1 MRRVKRFAAI
11 VVLSTV
17 YAAAAGYS
25 RLVRFLWRGRKRST
39 GRVMLI
45 GTFHNPNWFHAHVP
59 PVVEANGGNV
69 ILVCDEP
76 VDHIDGLQVVYPPRL
91 ANRLLSRAGAKL
103 FWALATAVRLRPDI
117 VMGYHIFPS
126 AIIGL
131 IVGRS
136 TNALVGYQMTGG
148 QLETEGGGWHA
159 ENVVMSSLGRPSAI
173 VERRVL
179 AVVRQFDEII
189 VRGSRA
195 EDHLRE
201 NGFAGPIRTIT
212 GSVIVP
218 DNTAGYDEREYD
230 LIFVGRL
237 TEYKRPDR
245 LVEVIRR
252 VVASGVDDFRVLIV
266 GDGPDRAEL
275 EAQSAR
281 DGTAKNIEWA
291 GQRSDVPD
299 LLQRARMF
307 ILTSRWEGVSIALL
321 EAMVSGLVPV
331 VSNVGDMADVVMDG
345 DNGFIPQEDDI
356 EAFVAAI
363 LDVSRN
369 RKRWTEMSQ
378 RARESGVE
386 KASRE
391 AVAARWRKM
400 IELPR
405 VEHSHGDTQ

>member
-1 MRRVKRFAAI
+1 MYRITRFTAV

-17 YAAAAGYS
+17 YAVAAGYS
-25 RLVRFLWRGRKRST
+25 RVAGWLRRKPKQAT

-76 VDHIDGLQVVYPPRL
+76 VDDIDGLEVIYPPRL

-103 FWALATAVRLRPDI
+103 FWALAAAIRLRPDI

-136 TNALVGYQMTGG
+136 TNARVGYQMTGG

-159 ENVVMSSLGRPSAI
+159 ENVVMRSLGEPSAI
-173 VERRVL
+173 AEKRVL
-179 AVVRQFDEII
+179 SVVRQFDEVI

-195 EDHLRE
+195 ENHLRE
-201 NGFAGPIRTIT
+201 HGFAGPIRTIT
-212 GSVIVP
+212 GSVMVP
-218 DNTAGYDEREYD
+218 DQVSDFDSRPYD

-245 LVEVIRR
+245 LLKVIAGLVE
-252 VVASGVDDFRVLIV
+252 AGLGDLKVLII
-266 GDGPDRAEL
+266 GDGPDREEL
-275 EAQSAR
+275 QA
-281 DGTAKNIEWA
+281 TAKATGIDGNIEWA
-291 GQRSDVPD
+291 GQRSDV
-299 LLQRARMF
+299 LEQLQRARMF

-321 EAMVSGLVPV
+321 EAMVGGLVPV
-331 VSNVGDMADVVMDG
+331 VSNVGDMADVVHDG
-345 DNGFIPQEDDI
+345 DNGFIPHEENTDAYI
-356 EAFVAAI
+356 AAI
-363 LDVSRN
+363 TAVARN
-369 RKRWTEMSQ
+369 RDTWGRMSAA
-378 RARESGVE
+378 ARTSGIA

-391 AVAARWRKM
+391 AVAARWRQMFK
-400 IELPR
+400 ESRPEAQR
-405 VEHSHGDTQ
+405 AG

>member
-1 MRRVKRFAAI
+1 MPGVRRFAAV
-11 VVLSTV
+11 VVLSAV
-17 YAAAAGYS
+17 YAVAAGYS
-25 RLVRFLWRGRKRST
+25 RLCRLWPGRKRRT

-76 VDHIDGLQVVYPPRL
+76 VDHIDGLQVIYPPRL

-103 FWALATAVRLRPDI
+103 FWALAAAIRLRPDI

-136 TNALVGYQMTGG
+136 TNARVGYQMTGG

-195 EDHLRE
+195 EKHLRE
-201 NGFAGPIRTIT
+201 HRFTGPIRTIT
-212 GSVIVP
+212 GSVVVP
-218 DNTAGYDEREYD
+218 DEYAGYDDREYD

-252 VVASGVDDFRVLIV
+252 VVDSGVDDFKALIV

-275 EAQSAR
+275 EAQSASN
-281 DGTAKNIEWA
+281 GTVDNIEWA

-331 VSNVGDMADVVMDG
+331 VSNVGDMADVVVNG
-345 DNGFIPQEDDI
+345 DNGFIPREDDI
-356 EAFVAAI
+356 DAYVTAIRDVA
-363 LDVSRN
+363 RN
-369 RKRWTEMSQ
+369 RERWNELSG
-378 RARESGVE
+378 RARESGVA

-400 IELPR
+400 FEEDRL
-405 VEHSHGDTQ
+405 D

>member
-1 MRRVKRFAAI
+1 MRRLVAI

-17 YAAAAGYS
+17 YAVAAGYS
-25 RLVRFLWRGRKRST
+25 RLVRFLWRGKKRAT

-76 VDHIDGLQVVYPPRL
+76 VDHIDGLQVIYPPRL

-103 FWALATAVRLRPDI
+103 FWALAAAIRLRPDI

-136 TNALVGYQMTGG
+136 TNARVGYQMTGG

-159 ENVVMSSLGRPSAI
+159 ENVVMSSLGRPSTV

-179 AVVRQFDEII
+179 SVVRQFDEVI

-195 EDHLRE
+195 KNHLRE
-201 NGFAGPIRTIT
+201 NRFAGPIRTIT
-212 GSVIVP
+212 GSVVVP
-218 DNTAGYDEREYD
+218 DEISGYDDREYD

-252 VVASGVDDFRVLIV
+252 VVDSGVDDFRALIV

-275 EAQSAR
+275 EAQSATN
-281 DGTAKNIEWA
+281 GTADNIEWA

-331 VSNVGDMADVVMDG
+331 VSNVGDMADVVSNG
-345 DNGFIPQEDDI
+345 DNGFIPHEEDID
-356 EAFVAAI
+356 AFVAAI
-363 LDVSRN
+363 LDVARN
-369 RKRWTEMSQ
+369 RDRWNAMSA
-378 RARESGVE
+378 RARESGVA

-391 AVAARWRKM
+391 SVAARWREM
-400 IELPR
+400 FAED
-405 VEHSHGDTQ
+405 E

>member
-1 MRRVKRFAAI
+1 MPGVRRFAAI

-17 YAAAAGYS
+17 YAVAAGYS
-25 RLVRFLWRGRKRST
+25 RVVRFLWRGRKRGT
-39 GRVMLI
+39 GSVMLI

-76 VDHIDGLQVVYPPRL
+76 VDHIDGLRVIYPPRL

-103 FWALATAVRLRPDI
+103 FWALAVAIRLRPDI

-136 TNALVGYQMTGG
+136 TNARVGYQMTGG

-201 NGFAGPIRTIT
+201 HRFAGPIRTIT
-212 GSVIVP
+212 GSVVVP
-218 DNTAGYDEREYD
+218 DTYANYDDREYD

-245 LVEVIRR
+245 LVEVIHR
-252 VVASGVDDFRVLIV
+252 VVDSGVDDFKVLIV

-275 EAQSAR
+275 EAQSTR
-281 DGTAKNIEWA
+281 DGTVKNIEWA

-331 VSNVGDMADVVMDG
+331 VSRVGDMADVVSDG
-345 DNGFIPQEDDI
+345 DNGFIPQEDDLD
-356 EAFVAAI
+356 AFVAAI
-363 LDVSRN
+363 TDVARN
-369 RKRWTEMSQ
+369 RERWNELSK
-378 RARESGVE
+378 RARESGVA
-386 KASRE
+386 KASRD
-391 AVAARWRKM
+391 AVAARWRQMFK
-400 IELPR
+400 ENRPDECR
-405 VEHSHGDTQ
+405 AD